1 MLALTVGPAF
11 ASDATQGKV
20 VFEQCKVCHATNT
33 LSKKVGPSLMHLFKH
48 ARLKNGK
55 PMTEKNIRM
64 MINDGGNGMPGYM
77 QILSA
82 REKDQVI
89 AYLKT
94 REASSGWESGI
105 SSSFRPIVPI
115 F

>member
-1 MLALTVGPAF
+1 MLAPVLALTGGVAF
-11 ASDATQGKV
+11 AANAAQGKA

-33 LSKKVGPSLMHLFKH
+33 PSKKVGPSLMHLFRH

-55 PMTEKNIRM
+55 PMTEKNVRV

-77 QILSA
+77 QILSS
-82 REKDQVI
+82 EQKDQLI

-94 REASSGWESGI
+94 L
-105 SSSFRPIVPI
+105 
-115 F
+115 